1 MILVEQ
7 IGAEWSIWSGFAGTL
22 EVMNAIQHVRPA
34 VFYRVGLEIPATY
47 SNEQIRIQNL
57 KMT

>member
-34 VFYRVGLEIPATY
+34 VFDRVGL
-47 SNEQIRIQNL
+47 
-57 KMT
+57 